1 MTGSTLINGQ
11 LQAQIAVSDRGLAY
25 GQGVFETLLLTGGRL
40 QFLDWHLERLLSGCR
55 RLRMP
60 LDALEE
66 DLRQDLATLVGDG
79 EREGVVKIIVT
90 AGSGG
95 RGYALP
101 QPLQPL
107 RIVQRSALPT
117 WPDGPAEKGI
127 QARWCQTRLAVQP
140 ALAGI
145 KHLNRLEQVLA
156 RAEWQDPSIREG
168 LLMDSAGRVVEG
180 TMSNLFW
187 VKERVL
193 HTPTLDQCGVA
204 GIVRRWILTVA
215 PSLGLEARVGC
226 YGPEAVE
233 TADELFVCNSLIG
246 LWPVVQLE
254 QLRFAA
260 GPVTRALQALLN
272 KEYHPC

>member
-1 MTGSTLINGQ
+1 MIGSILINGQ
-11 LQAQIAVSDRGLAY
+11 QQDRIAVNDRGLAY

-55 RLRMP
+55 RLQMP
-60 LDALEE
+60 LNSLEAA
-66 DLRQDLATLVGDG
+66 LRQDLATLVGNG

-95 RGYALP
+95 RGYQLP

-117 WPDGPAEKGI
+117 WPDAPAEKGI
-127 QARWCQTRLAVQP
+127 QTRWCQIRLARQP
-140 ALAGI
+140 VLAGI

-168 LLMDSAGRVVEG
+168 LLLDSEGCVIEG

-187 VKERVL
+187 VKDRVL
-193 HTPTLDQCGVA
+193 HTPALNHCGVA
-204 GIVRRWILTVA
+204 GIIRRWILTVA
-215 PSLGLEARVGC
+215 PSLGLETRVGH
-226 YGPEAVE
+226 YAPEVVG
-233 TADELFVCNSLIG
+233 TADELFVCNSLAG
-246 LWPVVQLE
+246 LWPIVQLG

-260 GPVTRALQALLN
+260 GPVTRSLQALLN
-272 KEYHPC
+272 KEYQLC